1 MIIVE
6 RKNIDDI
13 AESLE
18 GFKNVLIA
26 GCNGC
31 VGIHQQ
37 GGERQAE
44 ELAMLLKMNERLGDK
59 SGKEIETK
67 VTTVLRQCDKQIVK
81 DALTPLVKDADA
93 ILSMA
98 CGAGVQVVA
107 EAFDVPA
114 LPAHNTSFIGVQER
128 ESDTFYERCIACG
141 NCILHMTGGICP
153 VARCPKSHMNGPCG
167 GLYNGKCETDKNR
180 DCAWILI
187 YNRLKDLGELDRLK
201 TINEPK
207 DFSKKAH
214 PRSQEV

>member
-6 RKNIDDI
+6 QKKIEEL
-13 AESLE
+13 ALSLA
-18 GFKNVLIA
+18 GKKKVLIV

-44 ELAMLLKMNERLGDK
+44 ELAELFKMDKNLKKTD
-59 SGKEIETK
+59 
-67 VTTVLRQCDKQIVK
+67 TTVISIVRQCDRSIVK
-81 DALTPLVKDADA
+81 DALGDLAKDADA

-98 CGAGVQVVA
+98 CGAGVLVVA
-107 EAFDVPA
+107 EAFDIPV

-128 ESDTFYERCIACG
+128 ESETFYERCIACG
-141 NCILHMTGGICP
+141 NCILHITGGICP

-167 GLYNGKCETDKNR
+167 GLYNGKCETDKER

-187 YNRLKDLGELDRLK
+187 YNRLKALGELDRLK
-201 TINEPK
+201 TIMEPK
-207 DFSKKAH
+207 DFSKKTH
-214 PRSQEV
+214 PRSQEA

>member
-6 RKNIDDI
+6 RKSIDDI
-13 AESLE
+13 TESIKGL
-18 GFKNVLIA
+18 KKVLVV

-37 GGERQAE
+37 GGEKQAE
-44 ELAMLLKMNERLGDK
+44 ELAMLLKMKNKKLDA
-59 SGKEIETK
+59 SA
-67 VTTVLRQCDKQIVK
+67 TTVLRQCDKSIVL
-81 DALTPLVKDADA
+81 DALSPLAKDADA

-107 EAFDVPA
+107 EAFDISV

-141 NCILHMTGGICP
+141 NCILHLTGGICP

-167 GLYNGKCETDKNR
+167 GLYNGKCETDKER
-180 DCAWILI
+180 DCAWVLI

-201 TINEPK
+201 ITMEPK
-207 DFSKKAH
+207 DFSKKTH

>member
-6 RKNIDDI
+6 RKSIDDI
-13 AESLE
+13 TESIKGL
-18 GFKNVLIA
+18 KKVLVV

-37 GGERQAE
+37 GGEKQAE
-44 ELAMLLKMNERLGDK
+44 ELAMLLKMKDK
-59 SGKEIETK
+59 KLDASA
-67 VTTVLRQCDKQIVK
+67 TTVLRQCDKSIVK
-81 DALTPLVKDADA
+81 DALTGQAKDADA

-107 EAFDVPA
+107 EAFDIPS

-128 ESDTFYERCIACG
+128 ESDTFFERCIACG
-141 NCILHMTGGICP
+141 NCILHLTGGICP

-167 GLYNGKCETDKNR
+167 GLYNGKCETDKER

-201 TINEPK
+201 TIMEPK
-207 DFSKKAH
+207 DFSKKTH

>member
-1 MIIVE
+1 VIIVE
-6 RKNIDDI
+6 RKKIEELK
-13 AESLE
+13 ESLA
-18 GFKNVLIA
+18 GRKKVLIV

-44 ELAMLLKMNERLGDK
+44 ELAELFKMDKNLKGTD
-59 SGKEIETK
+59 
-67 VTTVLRQCDKQIVK
+67 TTVTSIVRQCDKSIVK
-81 DALTPLVKDADA
+81 DALADLAEGADA

-107 EAFDVPA
+107 EAFDIPV

-128 ESDTFYERCIACG
+128 ESETFYERCVACG
-141 NCILHMTGGICP
+141 NCILHLTGGICP
-153 VARCPKSHMNGPCG
+153 VTRCPKSHMNGPCG

-187 YNRLKDLGELDRLK
+187 YNRMKDLGELDRFK
-201 TINEPK
+201 VTSAPK
-207 DFSKKAH
+207 DFSKKTH
-214 PRSQEV
+214 PRSQEA

>member
-6 RKNIDDI
+6 QKKIEEL

-18 GFKNVLIA
+18 GKKNVLIV

-44 ELAMLLKMNERLGDK
+44 ELAELFKMDKRLKGTNPK
-59 SGKEIETK
+59 T
-67 VTTVLRQCDKQIVK
+67 TTVLRQCDKSIVK
-81 DALTPLVKDADA
+81 DALSGLAKNADA

-107 EAFDVPA
+107 EAFDIPA

-141 NCILHMTGGICP
+141 NCILQRTGGICP

-167 GLYNGKCETDKNR
+167 GVYNGKCETDKNR

-187 YNRLKDLGELDRLK
+187 YNRLKNLGELDRLN
-201 TINEPK
+201 TLNEPK
-207 DFSKKAH
+207 DFSKKTH
-214 PRSQEV
+214 PRSQEA

>member
-6 RKNIDDI
+6 RKKIEEL

-18 GFKNVLIA
+18 GFKKVLMV

-44 ELAMLLKMNERLGDK
+44 ELAELFKMDDKLGDTK
-59 SGKEIETK
+59 TK

-81 DALTPLVKDADA
+81 DALTPLVKDVDA
-93 ILSMA
+93 ILSLA

-187 YNRLKDLGELDRLK
+187 YNRLKDLGELDRLR

>member
-6 RKNIDDI
+6 TKKIEEL
-13 AESLE
+13 AESLA
-18 GFKNVLIA
+18 GKKKVLIV

-44 ELAMLLKMNERLGDK
+44 ELAELFKLDKVLKNVD
-59 SGKEIETK
+59 
-67 VTTVLRQCDKQIVK
+67 TTVTSILRQCDKSIVK
-81 DALTPLVKDADA
+81 DALTDLAAEADA

-107 EAFDVPA
+107 ESFDIPA

-128 ESDTFYERCIACG
+128 ESETFYERCVACG
-141 NCILHMTGGICP
+141 NCILHLTGGICP
-153 VARCPKSHMNGPCG
+153 VTRCPKSHMNGPCG

-187 YNRLKDLGELDRLK
+187 YNRLKALGELDRLK
-201 TINEPK
+201 TIMEPK
-207 DFSKKAH
+207 DFSKKTH
-214 PRSQEV
+214 PRSQEA

>member
-6 RKNIDDI
+6 TKKIEEL
-13 AESLE
+13 AESLA
-18 GFKNVLIA
+18 GKKKVLIV

-44 ELAMLLKMNERLGDK
+44 ELAELFKLDKVLKNVD
-59 SGKEIETK
+59 
-67 VTTVLRQCDKQIVK
+67 TTVTSILRQCDKSIVK
-81 DALTPLVKDADA
+81 DALTDLAAEADA
-93 ILSMA
+93 ILAMA

-107 EAFDVPA
+107 ESFDIPA

-128 ESDTFYERCIACG
+128 ESETFYERCVACG
-141 NCILHMTGGICP
+141 NCILHLTGGICP
-153 VARCPKSHMNGPCG
+153 VTRCPKSHMNGPCG

-187 YNRLKDLGELDRLK
+187 YNRLKALGELDRLK
-201 TINEPK
+201 TIMEPK
-207 DFSKKAH
+207 DFSKKTH
-214 PRSQEV
+214 PRSQEA

>member
-6 RKNIDDI
+6 RKKIEEL

-18 GFKNVLIA
+18 GFKNVLIV

-44 ELAMLLKMNERLGDK
+44 ELAELFRMDDKLKGMKTR
-59 SGKEIETK
+59 
-67 VTTVLRQCDKQIVK
+67 VTTVLRQCDKSIVK

-107 EAFDVPA
+107 EAFDIPA

-128 ESDTFYERCIACG
+128 ETDTFYERCIACG
-141 NCILHMTGGICP
+141 NCILHRTGGICP

-167 GLYNGKCETDKNR
+167 GVYNGKCETDKNR
-180 DCAWILI
+180 DCAWVLI

-201 TINEPK
+201 TISEPK
-207 DFSKKAH
+207 DFSKKTH
-214 PRSQEV
+214 PRAQEV